1 MGFIWNLGIDIWNF
15 KTLLLILIGLIA
27 GVINTIAGGGSLLTL
42 PMLIFMG
49 LPSSIANGTNRIA
62 ILIQNFFSTAGF
74 KSKGITT
81 FPFSIWLG
89 ISALLGAIF
98 GAYLGSIYFKDEV
111 FNKILAIVM
120 VLVVLFMIFKPKT
133 NFTTLSERT
142 TGKHFWLQVIA
153 FFFIGIYGGF
163 IQAGTGIFIILVL
176 NTIGHIS
183 LVKTNAIKAIVV
195 ILYTLSAL
203 AIYAYNDKIDY
214 TMGLT
219 LAIGNATG
227 AWFASRW
234 SVKKGDGIVRW
245 FLIIMVSIMAIKL
258 WFPNLFDI
266 FT

>member
-1 MGFIWNLGIDIWNF
+1 MDYNI
-15 KTLLLILIGLIA
+15 LLLILVGFIA

-62 ILIQNFFSTAGF
+62 ILIQNLFSNAGF
-74 KSKGITT
+74 RSKGIKT

-89 ISALLGAIF
+89 ISALFGAVF

-120 VLVVLFMIFKPKT
+120 VVVVIYMIFKPKIKIE
-133 NFTTLSERT
+133 NLIEQK
-142 TGKHFWLQVIA
+142 TGYHFWIQVLA

-176 NTIGHIS
+176 NTIGKFS
-183 LVKTNAIKAIVV
+183 LVKSNAIKTIVV
-195 ILYTLSAL
+195 IFYTLSAL

-214 TMGLT
+214 QMGFT

-234 SVKKGDGIVRW
+234 SVKKGDGLVRW
-245 FLIIMVSIMAIKL
+245 FLIIMVSIMAVKL
-258 WFPNLFDI
+258 WFPSLFDI
-266 FT
+266 F